1 MSVEFSPEAQ
11 ERAKEIL
18 NRYPAEHKKA
28 AVVPLLHL
36 AQKEWGYVSSDA
48 MVCVAG
54 LIGCSPVKVAE
65 IATFY
70 PMFRKEPA
78 GKHRVI
84 VCHTLPCALAGC
96 GDIYQY
102 LSQKL
107 GIGLG
112 ETTADKNITLEKSE
126 CPGVSIMLILVSFH
140 FIEAGFARI
149 VIPRSFSRS
158 PLSITLSSTCWLSRH
173 NPLCFIIESIKVV
186 FPWST

>member
-78 GKHRVI
+78 GKHRVM

-126 CPGVSIMLILVSFH
+126 CLAACDKGPLLLVNETLYTHLTNEKVDEILDSLD
-140 FIEAGFARI
+140 G
-149 VIPRSFSRS
+149 
-158 PLSITLSSTCWLSRH
+158 
-173 NPLCFIIESIKVV
+173 
-186 FPWST
+186 